1 MTSWVLIADS
11 SRATLFR
18 ADKAM
23 SPLQEIASFS
33 HPATRTRGLDGESS
47 LEESATVKRQQ
58 SLLFAKQLSDQLK
71 TGRLQK
77 LFDKLYIAAA
87 PAFLGVLRNKL
98 DAPTSQLVAGEVSK
112 DLTQLDPSI
121 IRRHL
126 PDRL

>member
-1 MTSWVLIADS
+1 MTAWVLVADS

-18 ADKAM
+18 ADKAL

-33 HPATRTRGLDGESS
+33 HPAARERGLEDRSS

-58 SLLFAKQLSDQLK
+58 ALLFARQLSDRLK
-71 TGRLQK
+71 NGRLQK
-77 LFDKLYIAAA
+77 LFDKLYIAAS
-87 PAFLGVLRNKL
+87 PTFLGVLRGKL
-98 DAPTSQLVAGEVSK
+98 DTPTAHLVAGEVSK
-112 DLTQLDPSI
+112 DLTQLDPST